1 MKAKKSV
8 LYSILTI
15 VLISSCCKDPKSGE
29 CADGKQWILGGCVD
43 ETKELYIFSGYP
55 DFYCFNDSLA
65 LGYDVQRG
73 GLNWSYYLNTQYTKN
88 KGVGNNW
95 LMGTFS
101 SSDSGW
107 GKFSARCSESP
118 DSGIKYYTFL
128 YIEDHDKITSE
139 TREIRGRL
147 ELGDRYPLP
156 EPVGDG
162 TYTVLDSSY
171 VILKRVN

>member
-1 MKAKKSV
+1 MKTIISV

-15 VLISSCCKDPKSGE
+15 ALISSCCKDPKPGE
-29 CADGKQWILGGCVD
+29 CPDGKQWILGGCVD
-43 ETKELYIFSGYP
+43 ETKELYIFSAYP

-65 LGYDVQRG
+65 LGYDIQKG
-73 GLNWSYYLNTQYTKN
+73 ELNWSYRKIYKYINNQG
-88 KGVGNNW
+88 KGDNW
-95 LMGTFS
+95 LIAGFE
-101 SSDSGW
+101 SSDSGL

-118 DSGIKYYTFL
+118 GSGVKYYTFL

-171 VILKRVN
+171 VIFKRVN